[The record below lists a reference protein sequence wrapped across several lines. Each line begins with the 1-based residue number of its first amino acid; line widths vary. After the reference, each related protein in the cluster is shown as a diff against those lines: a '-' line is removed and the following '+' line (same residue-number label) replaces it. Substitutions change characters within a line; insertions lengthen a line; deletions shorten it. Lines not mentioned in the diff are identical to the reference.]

1 MVFGKLMSI
10 LTLETDA
17 SIDSL
22 EHALLWLQ
30 DSRVRIRFVS
40 SQVAGSCSKSR
51 TTVTGSGP
59 CAKEG
64 GFTFCKPRLF

>member
-1 MVFGKLMSI
+1 MPIRSIGHLEAPCKMVFGKLMSI

-30 DSRVRIRFVS
+30 DSRVRIRFV
-40 SQVAGSCSKSR
+40 
-51 TTVTGSGP
+51 T
-59 CAKEG
+59 
-64 GFTFCKPRLF
+64 

>member
-1 MVFGKLMSI
+1 MCEYADTVNRPSRGTLQMVFGKLMSI

-30 DSRVRIRFVS
+30 DSRVRIRFV
-40 SQVAGSCSKSR
+40 
-51 TTVTGSGP
+51 T
-59 CAKEG
+59 
-64 GFTFCKPRLF
+64 